1 MLYLCYESV
10 IMNNSTNTINDLIP
24 GDAIHV
30 GDILKDELQARHF
43 TQKVFAD
50 LISVKPNVLSEL
62 IHKKRNMTA
71 ELAVKIEK
79 ILGIEAEFW
88 MRIQSKYEID
98 CVRIKFRLQNSSY
111 LG

>member
-1 MLYLCYESV
+1 
-10 IMNNSTNTINDLIP
+10 MNNKTNIANDLIP

-43 TQKVFAD
+43 TQKAFAE
-50 LISVKPNVLSEL
+50 LIAIKPNVLSEL

-98 CVRIKFRLQNSSY
+98 CVRIKLRLQNRVY
-111 LG
+111 AV